1 MKRVN
6 LILMIATVFCLSFV
20 VAAQLP
26 QQGQPQPGQP
36 QVDQDRIEAAH
47 GQLLAG
53 QDKAKEASRLTE
65 AVSPALPGA
74 GSSTALIPRKNF
86 VDEHIFGRIERDK
99 IPHAPLAGDEEFLRR
114 AYLDATGLLPTP
126 DQVRSFLRDTDSN
139 KRDTLIDSLIGTED
153 FADQW
158 AYHFGELLR
167 TRESVFHFWTKEWL
181 KVDRPYNQV
190 FADMVTPV
198 TKNAKGFPTAQTFYD
213 PIGYI
218 ATRCGVWTD
227 ADDYKGLNRLDWVD
241 EITADI
247 GRVFL
252 GLSMDC
258 FSCHNGAGHADSFN
272 MFLGSMKRTD
282 FWQQAAFFGKM
293 RNIGGS
299 DGSARSFYGGNSIFD
314 DLALGYNTGN
324 DGPFYTPAEGRFPRD
339 GKTYQPAF
347 LLTGEKPKPGEDPR
361 KALARIVPTH
371 IQFART
377 AVNIVW
383 AKLMVV
389 GLVEPYDG
397 FDLKRLDPKNPPPA
411 PWTIQPANPELL
423 EALAQDFRDHSFSIH
438 RVIKNIMKSNSY
450 QLSTSFEG
458 EWKDAYIPYYA
469 RRFARV
475 LSGPEAVDIVTQATA
490 VPFALKLYG
499 EDRSYV
505 KQLSSPLSM
514 KGGGGGG
521 GAISAGNSPENPAV
535 YAFMQTYYQQER
547 AMPPQDKNIAS
558 PVQAMMMMTSPVVT
572 KRVSSEGNTRVA
584 NLLKAGKSDD
594 EIIEELFLASLTR
607 RPTAAE
613 VEVAKRVIAK
623 DRKTGPENLQWA
635 LLNSTEFLVNH

>member
-1 MKRVN
+1 MKRWKLVP
-6 LILMIATVFCLSFV
+6 IIAMVFCLSLV
-20 VAAQLP
+20 VTAQLP
-26 QQGQPQPGQP
+26 QKNQSQPSQP

-47 GQLLAG
+47 GKLLSG
-53 QDKAKEASRLTE
+53 EDKAKEASRLTQ
-65 AVSPALPGA
+65 AVAPALPGA
-74 GSSTALIPRKNF
+74 ASSTAPIPRKNF

-99 IPHAPLAGDEEFLRR
+99 IPHAPVAGDEEFLRR

-126 DQVRSFLRDTDSN
+126 DQVRSFLRDTDPN
-139 KRDTLIDSLIGTED
+139 KRDKLIDSLIGSEEFT
-153 FADQW
+153 DQW

-167 TRESVFHFWTKEWL
+167 TREAQFHIWTKQWL
-181 KVDRPYNQV
+181 KVDRPYNEV

-198 TKNAKGFPTAQTFYD
+198 TKNAKGFPTALTFYD

-218 ATRCGVWTD
+218 STRCGLWTD

-241 EITADI
+241 EITSDI

-293 RNIGGS
+293 RNIGHS
-299 DGSARSFYGGNSIFD
+299 DGSARNFYGGSSLFD
-314 DLALGYNTGN
+314 DLAPGYNTGN
-324 DGPFYTPAEGRFPRD
+324 DGLFYTPAEGRFPRD
-339 GKTYQPAF
+339 GKTYEPAF

-361 KALARIVPTH
+361 KALARIAPTH
-371 IQFART
+371 IQFARA

-383 AKLMVV
+383 QKLMVV

-423 EALAQDFRDHSFSIH
+423 EALAKDFRDHNFSIH
-438 RVIKNIMKSNSY
+438 RAIKTIMKSNAY

-475 LSGPEAVDIVTQATA
+475 LTGPEAVDIVTQATA
-490 VPFALKLYG
+490 APFDLKLYG
-499 EDRSYV
+499 QDRQYV
-505 KQLSSPLSM
+505 KELTSPLSL
-514 KGGGGGG
+514 KGDGGGG
-521 GAISAGNSPENPAV
+521 GALNAGNSPEKQLIF
-535 YAFMQTYYQQER
+535 AFMQSYYQAER
-547 AMPPQDKNIAS
+547 AMPPVDKNVAS

-572 KRVSSEGNTRVA
+572 KRVSAEGKTRVA

-607 RPTAAE
+607 RPTADE